1 MKLPYRILVLDDD
14 ENALEGIVELL
25 CELEYAVTAAS
36 TFDEAKGLLST
47 GSYDLLIA
55 DVRLR
60 GFNGLHLVRQV
71 RRDRPEMAAMIM
83 TGYDDT
89 LMELEAG
96 RYGAAFI
103 RKPIEPG
110 DFLAAVAKSLREVRR
125 ERRWHRKAVLGGF
138 RVTVNGRPAAVLDV
152 SYGGLRIELPQ
163 GGALPS
169 RFGVDIAGINLHLD
183 VDSVWSHAVGNT
195 GTLLCGAALASQS
208 SRAAET
214 WRTIVDRL
222 LP

>member
-14 ENALEGIVELL
+14 DNALEGIVELL
-25 CELEYAVTAAS
+25 RGADYVATGAS
-36 TFDEAKGLLST
+36 TFDRAKEVLARDRF
-47 GSYDLLIA
+47 DLLLA
-55 DVRLR
+55 DVQLR

-71 RRDRPEMAAMIM
+71 RHDRPEMAAMIM

-103 RKPIEPG
+103 RKPIEPTA
-110 DFLAAVAKSLREVRR
+110 FLEAVTKSLSDVRR
-125 ERRWHRKAVLGGF
+125 ERRWHRKPVAGGF
-138 RVTVNGRPAAVLDV
+138 RVTVNGTPAAVVDV
-152 SYGGLRIELPQ
+152 SYGGLRIELPRREK
-163 GGALPS
+163 LPS
-169 RFGVDIAGINLHLD
+169 QFGVDIAGIGLHLD
-183 VDSVWSHAVGNT
+183 VDSVWSYAAAER
-195 GTLLCGAALASQS
+195 GTMLCGAALASES
-208 SRAAET
+208 SAAAGT